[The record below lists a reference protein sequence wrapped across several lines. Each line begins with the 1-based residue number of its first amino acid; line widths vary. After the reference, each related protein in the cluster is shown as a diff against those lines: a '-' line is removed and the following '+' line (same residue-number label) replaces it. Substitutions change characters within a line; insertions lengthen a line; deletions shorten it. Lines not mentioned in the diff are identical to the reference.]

1 MAGKIKVT
9 YTKSS
14 ISYPK
19 RQKETVKGL
28 GLKKLNSYKVLED
41 TPQIRGMI
49 NKVSHLVTVEDA

>member
-14 ISYPK
+14 IGYPT

-41 TPQIRGMI
+41 TPQVRGMI
-49 NKVSHLVTVEDA
+49 NKVAHLVSVEDA